1 MVEGFTWF
9 RTEEQVIMSDT
20 QQDREDRLPRTD
32 ELQGFSLI
40 ELLVVVAIIGVLSA
54 VGIVGYQTY
63 IENTRADVAKNN
75 AQSVE
80 RWLSSTQIARSGG
93 LTVDPAE
100 CGNDQTGGLEDCFDD
115 LASDA
120 KPFNKFKNPYQP
132 ASTANPIL
140 VYMDNETSFI
150 DAEDDC
156 TSLTASLGVSSRDG
170 TTATAPT
177 DWSGVVLISCYQ
189 HLTCCQ
195 KHQTGSGLAG
205 AMQMKN
211 CR

>member
-20 QQDREDRLPRTD
+20 QQDREDRFPRTD

-63 IENTRADVAKNN
+63 IENTRADVTKNN

-100 CGNDQTGGLEDCFDD
+100 WQ
-115 LASDA
+115 
-120 KPFNKFKNPYQP
+120 
-132 ASTANPIL
+132 
-140 VYMDNETSFI
+140 
-150 DAEDDC
+150 
-156 TSLTASLGVSSRDG
+156 
-170 TTATAPT
+170 
-177 DWSGVVLISCYQ
+177 
-189 HLTCCQ
+189 
-195 KHQTGSGLAG
+195 
-205 AMQMKN
+205 
-211 CR
+211 